1 MDSGRLD
8 KVICNM
14 ALLTRSGARDV
25 IRSGRVTV
33 DGAVEKDC
41 GRRLRGDEKICLDGR
56 VLSGGGARY
65 IMLNKPAGV
74 VSSTDDRD
82 RTVLSLLPEDMARG
96 LFPVGRL
103 DKDVTGL
110 VILTDDGDF
119 CHRVTSP
126 RHHVTKIYEAVASR
140 PLDES
145 DAAAFAEG
153 LTLKDGTVCRP
164 AVLNIDNRDRRH
176 CTVEISEGMYHQVKR
191 MFACRGK
198 PLESLRRIAVG
209 GLVLDELLPEGAWR
223 SLSPKE
229 VEAVF
234 TQITTKE

>member
-1 MDSGRLD
+1 MEAGRLD
-8 KVICNM
+8 KLLCNM
-14 ALLTRSGARDV
+14 ALCSRSDARDS

-33 DGAVEKDC
+33 NGAVEKDC
-41 GRRLRGDEKICLDGR
+41 GRRLTGDETICLDGR

-74 VSSTDDRD
+74 VSSTSDRD
-82 RTVLSLLPEDMARG
+82 RTVLSLLPEDEGRG

-110 VILTDDGDF
+110 IILTDDGDF
-119 CHRVTSP
+119 CHRATSP
-126 RHHVTKIYEAVASR
+126 RHHVSKIYEAAACR

-145 DAAAFAEG
+145 DVSAFASG
-153 LTLKDGTVCRP
+153 LTLGDGTVCRP
-164 AVLNIDNRDRRH
+164 AVLTVDDEDSRR

-191 MFACRGK
+191 MFAARGK
-198 PLESLRRIAVG
+198 PLESLRRIAMG
-209 GLVLDELLPEGAWR
+209 GLALDESLGEGEWR
-223 SLSPKE
+223 SLTPEE

>member
-8 KVICNM
+8 KILCNM
-14 ALLTRSGARDV
+14 ALFTRNDARNV

-33 DGAVEKDC
+33 DGTVERDC
-41 GRRLRGDEKICLDGR
+41 GRKLKGDEEICLDGR
-56 VLSGGGARY
+56 ALNGGGTRY

-74 VSSTDDRD
+74 VSSTSDRD
-82 RTVLSLLPEDMARG
+82 RTVLSLLPESEARG

-110 VILTDDGDF
+110 IILTDDGDF

-126 RHHVTKIYEAVASR
+126 RHHVTKIYEAVASQ

-145 DAAAFAEG
+145 DADAFAAG
-153 LTLKDGTVCRP
+153 LTLGDGTVCRP
-164 AVLNIDNRDRRH
+164 AVLNIDGSDRRR

-191 MFACRGK
+191 MFASRGK

-209 GLVLDELLPEGAWR
+209 GLALDESLGEGEWR
-223 SLSPKE
+223 RLTPAE
-229 VEAVF
+229 IEAVF

>member
-1 MDSGRLD
+1 MDLGRLD
-8 KVICNM
+8 KILCGM
-14 ALLTRSGARDV
+14 ALLTRSDARSA
-25 IRSGRVTV
+25 IKSGRVTV

-41 GRRLRGDEKICLDGR
+41 GRRLRGDEEICLDGR
-56 VLSGGGARY
+56 VLSGRGARY

-82 RTVLSLLPEDMARG
+82 KTVLSLLPENMARG

-126 RHHVTKIYEAVASR
+126 RHHVTKIYEAVASQ
-140 PLDES
+140 PLDEN
-145 DAAAFAEG
+145 DAAAFAGG
-153 LTLKDGTVCRP
+153 LTLKDGTVCRS
-164 AVLNIDNRDRRH
+164 AVLNIDGGEKRR

-191 MFACRGK
+191 MFASRGK

-223 SLSPKE
+223 SLSPEE
-229 VEAVF
+229 VETVF